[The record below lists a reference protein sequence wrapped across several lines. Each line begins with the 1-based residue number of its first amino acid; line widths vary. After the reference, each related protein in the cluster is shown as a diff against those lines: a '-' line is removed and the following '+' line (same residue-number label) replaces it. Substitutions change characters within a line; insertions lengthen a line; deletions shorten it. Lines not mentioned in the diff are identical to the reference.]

1 MEKIPLLLELA
12 KLGAIG
18 ERKAITVRE
27 LAEKLG
33 VSPQTALRSIDSLV
47 EEGLL
52 EREVLGRRTY
62 VELTEKA
69 MEYLENLYSELG
81 KALYNGVIVG
91 EVISGL
97 GEGAYYIEQYRER
110 IHEYLGFDP
119 YPGTLNLRVIFPR
132 TIFDALCTVRPTLIP
147 GFVKGGRSFGDV
159 KAYSVRIKGVNG
171 AIVVPSRT
179 VHPPKIAEI
188 IAPTNLRESLGLKD
202 GDRLKL
208 YITEEGE
215 K

>member
-1 MEKIPLLLELA
+1 MDKTLLLLELA
-12 KLGAIG
+12 RVGAIG

-27 LAEKLG
+27 LARKFG
-33 VSPQTALRSIDSLV
+33 VSPQTALRSMDSLV

-62 VELTEKA
+62 IELTEKG

-81 KALYNGVIVG
+81 NALYNGVVVG
-91 EVISGL
+91 EAISGL
-97 GEGAYYIEQYRER
+97 GEGAYYIEQYRGR
-110 IHEYLGFDP
+110 IREYLGFDP

-147 GFVKGGRSFGDV
+147 GFMKEGRSFGDV
-159 KAYSVRIKGVNG
+159 KAYPTKINGIRG

-179 VHPPKIAEI
+179 VHPPKIAEV
-188 IAPTNLRESLGLKD
+188 IAPVNLREALGLKD

-208 YITEEGE
+208 YVVEEGE

>member
-1 MEKIPLLLELA
+1 MDKTLLLLELA
-12 KLGAIG
+12 RVGAIG

-27 LAEKLG
+27 LARKFG
-33 VSPQTALRSIDSLV
+33 VSPQTALRSMDSLV

-62 VELTEKA
+62 IELTEKG

-81 KALYNGVIVG
+81 NALYNGVVVG

-97 GEGAYYIEQYRER
+97 GEGAYYIEQYRGR
-110 IHEYLGFDP
+110 IREYLGFDP

-147 GFVKGGRSFGDV
+147 GFMKEGRSFGDV
-159 KAYSVRIKGVNG
+159 KAYPTKINGIRG

-179 VHPPKIAEI
+179 VHPPKIAEV
-188 IAPTNLRESLGLKD
+188 IAPVNLREALGLKD

-208 YITEEGE
+208 YVVEEGE

>member
-1 MEKIPLLLELA
+1 MDKTLLLLELA

-18 ERKAITVRE
+18 EKKPITVRE
-27 LAEKLG
+27 LARKLG

-52 EREVLGRRTY
+52 RREVLGRRTY

-110 IHEYLGFDP
+110 IREYLGFDP

-132 TIFDALCTVRPTLIP
+132 TIFDALCTVRPILIP
-147 GFVKGGRSFGDV
+147 GFVKEGRSFGDV
-159 KAYSVRIKGVNG
+159 KAYPVRINGING
-171 AIVVPSRT
+171 AVVVPSRT

-188 IAPTNLRESLGLKD
+188 IAPVNLRKTLGLKD

-208 YITEEGE
+208 YVTEGGE
-215 K
+215 E

>member
-1 MEKIPLLLELA
+1 MDKTLLLLELA
-12 KLGAIG
+12 RLGAIG
-18 ERKAITVRE
+18 ERKPITVRKI
-27 LAEKLG
+27 ARKLG
-33 VSPQTALRSIDSLV
+33 VSPQTALRSMDSLV

-52 EREVLGRRTY
+52 ERKVLGRRTY

-69 MEYLENLYSELG
+69 MGYLENLYSELG
-81 KALYNGVIVG
+81 KALYNGVVVG

-110 IHEYLGFDP
+110 IREYLGFDP

-147 GFVKGGRSFGDV
+147 GFVKEGRSFGDV
-159 KAYSVRIKGVNG
+159 KAYPIKIRGIRG

-188 IAPTNLRESLGLKD
+188 IAPVNLRETLGLND

-208 YITEEGE
+208 YVVEEGE
-215 K
+215 R